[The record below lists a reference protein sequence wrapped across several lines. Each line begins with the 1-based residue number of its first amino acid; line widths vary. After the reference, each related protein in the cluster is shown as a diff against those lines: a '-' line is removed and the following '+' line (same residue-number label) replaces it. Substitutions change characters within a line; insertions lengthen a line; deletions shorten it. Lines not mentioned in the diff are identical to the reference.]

1 MTGRQGRT
9 LSGQPARSEKEE
21 LKLKRRNKGSMDEA
35 SGSKD
40 DSASNHPVAKETG
53 TRGESN
59 AGEDGLSGD
68 EGLGVGPGDEG
79 LDR

>member
-9 LSGQPARSEKEE
+9 VSGQPARSEKEE
-21 LKLKRRNKGSMDEA
+21 LKLKRRGRSAMGEA

-40 DSASNHPVAKETG
+40 DSGSNHPVAKETG

-59 AGEDGLSGD
+59 VGEDALSGD